1 MMSKQFEQLK
11 LLYTQIFNTSQKIKN
26 LIDKEDFEQIESL
39 ENYKSQLVQK
49 VTAVKKTV
57 ALSEEENGNIQ
68 ELKSE
73 ILNSEKENL
82 ERIQT
87 MRDKTLTELKKIN
100 SQSRISNKYNNNE
113 AVEGSICD
121 YTSD

>member
-68 ELKSE
+68 DLKSE
-73 ILNSEKENL
+73 ILKSEKENL
-82 ERIQT
+82 ERIKS